1 MSPGMLRHDISL
13 SFIIIFFWP
22 RYSIPEERKNYAMQ
36 YKKVQKS
43 SWNEPYSSS
52 SSNIIIIKRQ
62 WVAVASAGPHASL
75 HLAPDR

>member
-13 SFIIIFFWP
+13 CFIII
-22 RYSIPEERKNYAMQ
+22 I
-36 YKKVQKS
+36 
-43 SWNEPYSSS
+43 
-52 SSNIIIIKRQ
+52 IIIIKRQ